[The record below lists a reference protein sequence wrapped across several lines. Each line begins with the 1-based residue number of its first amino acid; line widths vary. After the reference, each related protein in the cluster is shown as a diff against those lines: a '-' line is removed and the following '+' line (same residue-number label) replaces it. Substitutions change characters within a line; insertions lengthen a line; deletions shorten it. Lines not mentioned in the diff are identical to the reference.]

1 MREDG
6 GNCEAAGALNVHEEG
21 SRAWHELLE
30 LVLAGFGRWGWVKEI
45 YGENLIDER
54 LAITILTM
62 EASIVGVER
71 RWQLH
76 LGGTDTEVTVAGPE
90 ELSRCAESERRCSY
104 HFDYL
109 LSSSGIVMRYLAIET
124 DAGRDWFRSEMAA
137 ADLILSLCPHSEST
151 DCFC

>member
-71 RWQLH
+71 R
-76 LGGTDTEVTVAGPE
+76 
-90 ELSRCAESERRCSY
+90 
-104 HFDYL
+104 
-109 LSSSGIVMRYLAIET
+109 
-124 DAGRDWFRSEMAA
+124 
-137 ADLILSLCPHSEST
+137 
-151 DCFC
+151 